1 MISGENSIVTKVL
14 ENAVSSSILAG
25 SLRVSEKNRAIA
37 IDNELKLLKYHREA
51 GHQTP
56 FETERSL
63 KTSNLLKREHR
74 RWNLTPGFVSVAET
88 ARLAAEA
95 VMVEAMAT
103 LKAKGRVAA

>member
-25 SLRVSEKNRAIA
+25 SRRVSEKNRQIA
-37 IDNELKLLKYHREA
+37 IDNELKLLKHHREA

-63 KTSNLLKREHR
+63 KTANLLKREHR
-74 RWNLTPGFVSVAET
+74 RWNLTPGFVSVAEVALVALEVARVT
-88 ARLAAEA
+88 ARSR
-95 VMVEAMAT
+95 
-103 LKAKGRVAA
+103 GRVAA